1 LERRVINLLNEQGQW
16 LEHLYLLR
24 LEPAFYQVGLA
35 YEAQNPRDLK
45 SWQVETGALIV
56 LNGGY
61 FREEA
66 GKLIP
71 TGLIVVEGQAQ
82 GQSYD
87 TFAGMLAVTTE
98 GPELRWLEQTPY
110 DPQEPL
116 LAGLQSFPLLVKPGG
131 ELGFPAEHED
141 NRRARRTVIG
151 QDRAGRLLFLVADRG
166 YFSLHQLSL
175 YLVNSDLDLDIAL
188 NLDGGPS
195 SGLLLAE
202 PAEGIPAFSVL
213 PVVITVKPRSGP
225 G

>member
-35 YEAQNPRDLK
+35 YEAQSPRDLK
-45 SWQVETGALIV
+45 SWQAETGALIV

-87 TFAGMLAVTTE
+87 SFAGMLAVTAE

-110 DPQEPL
+110 NPQEPL

-131 ELGFPAEHED
+131 ELGFPAEYED
-141 NRRARRTVIG
+141 HQRARRTVIG

-175 YLVNSDLDLDIAL
+175 YLTDSDLALDIAL

-202 PAEGIPAFSVL
+202 PAEGVPAFSVL
-213 PVVITVKPRSGP
+213 PLVITVQPRP
-225 G
+225 GF